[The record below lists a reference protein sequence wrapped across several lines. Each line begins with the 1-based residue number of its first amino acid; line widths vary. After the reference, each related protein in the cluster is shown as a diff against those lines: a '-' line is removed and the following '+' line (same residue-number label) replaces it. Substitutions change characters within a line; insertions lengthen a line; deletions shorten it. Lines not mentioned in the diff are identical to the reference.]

1 MLGETCS
8 TTRGNEIMYRKI
20 NISFAETLAI
30 EAEAMGEYTEA
41 QILYSNAAL
50 EARKANYFKDH
61 ERLSAKAKEMFGL
74 ALINAK

>member
-1 MLGETCS
+1 
-8 TTRGNEIMYRKI
+8 MYHKI

-74 ALINAK
+74 ALINSE